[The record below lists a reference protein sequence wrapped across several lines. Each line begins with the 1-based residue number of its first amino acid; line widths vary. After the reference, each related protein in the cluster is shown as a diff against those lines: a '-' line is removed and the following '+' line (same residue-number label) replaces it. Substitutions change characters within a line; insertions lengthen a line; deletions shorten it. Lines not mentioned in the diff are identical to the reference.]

1 MLETSK
7 DLLYVALAVS
17 ALLLTFFLSWALFYI
32 VSMLKR
38 ARDMVNGISD
48 VVTSAK
54 EKIERLGSLID
65 TIEEKIK
72 NSASYFPLL
81 LKGAS
86 ELSEFLKRKKER
98 RVTKKKTQ
106 QQK

>member
-7 DLLYVALAVS
+7 DLLYIALAVS

-38 ARDMVNGISD
+38 ARDMVNSFSD
-48 VVTSAK
+48 LVTSIK
-54 EKIERLGSLID
+54 EKIERLESLID
-65 TIEEKIK
+65 TIEEKFK
-72 NSASYFPLL
+72 NSASYIPLL
-81 LKGAS
+81 VKGITEIS
-86 ELSEFLKRKKER
+86 GFVKRKKER
-98 RVTKKKTQ
+98 KSTKTKTQ